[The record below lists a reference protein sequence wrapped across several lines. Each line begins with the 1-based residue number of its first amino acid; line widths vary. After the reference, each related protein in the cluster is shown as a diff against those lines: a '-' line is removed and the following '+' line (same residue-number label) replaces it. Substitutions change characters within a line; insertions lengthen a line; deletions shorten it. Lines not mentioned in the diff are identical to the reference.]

1 MLMKFSACIR
11 NRCKVS
17 KLFLLPMAMLP
28 LIGGNASAQTTV
40 DIDSGQ
46 TLRGVDILIGFFV
59 ANGQSFTLGAN
70 TTFEVN
76 SGGTIGNFEDVFS
89 SPIDFNDSTIN
100 VHSGGSFVGN
110 TKNYTFGFATPSN
123 ANINILPGGSAGP
136 NFFASND
143 TIVDVTGG
151 TVGPTV
157 ILDHSLFIPGS
168 GAVMNVSGG
177 QLLGPIS
184 ALSGTTLNLSVAE
197 ANIDGT
203 PIALTSAPMEITQ
216 RSGTLHVVFSDGNTL
231 SLPLENDSSLLNG
244 EIHPS
249 ATLTVARAGASGAVV
264 IVGDGETLTE
274 ADILAGSF
282 NGQSFGLGPETVFQI
297 ESGGK
302 IGPIGNPYKDLLVN
316 MSGSRIILLDG
327 SEFVTLDGSVG
338 SYLGDV
344 VIDAEHGS
352 LLQDF
357 VRIANS
363 SVANFNGGA
372 FRYGFSANTG
382 STINYHEGR
391 FPESLSLSNSTLRIS
406 GGDFELN
413 GLPTTDPLTNLADGE
428 SLTGVSASGE
438 AFYLTGYSTSFGL
451 TSIELNVV
459 SVPPSG
465 PAKILIDDDSDLT
478 SIRSGQSVTIVP
490 GGTIPSGATAINAS
504 IQLDGGV
511 INRSFAA
518 VQSDIGMSDGLIKSG
533 LNLLAGTSFYLS
545 GGLIESSSELTDG
558 AEIIIDGGAVEG
570 FFSVRQLSTI
580 HLISGTIGSA
590 DSTFDTIFASR
601 DSLLLIEGGDVHAA
615 LDLTWDATVE
625 LVVQSAKLNG
635 IEISLEPE
643 VPVIIP
649 DRDGALLEVVLA
661 DGSDYQLVLEDSA
674 PFGVDEID
682 DDAIVRLRLAGVPPC
697 PADLDP
703 DGILDFFDVS
713 AFLDAF
719 AAQDPIADFT
729 EDGIYDFFDVSDFL
743 DAFGAGCP

>member
-1 MLMKFSACIR
+1 
-11 NRCKVS
+11 
-17 KLFLLPMAMLP
+17 MAMLP

-46 TLRGVDILIGFFV
+46 TLRGIDILIGFF
-59 ANGQSFTLGAN
+59 AADGQSFTLGAN

-89 SPIDFNDSTIN
+89 SPIDFHGSTIN
-100 VHSGGSFVGN
+100 VHSGGSFAGN

-123 ANINILPGGSAGP
+123 ANINIFPGGSAGP

-184 ALSGTTLNLSVAE
+184 ALSGTTLNLSVVE
-197 ANIDGT
+197 ANIDGA

-216 RSGTLHVVFSDGNTL
+216 RSGTLHVVFLDGNTL

-249 ATLTVARAGASGAVV
+249 ATLTVARAEVSGAVV

-327 SEFVTLDGSVG
+327 SIFTTSTVG
-338 SYLGDV
+338 SYLGNV

-352 LLQDF
+352 LLQDSIR
-357 VRIANS
+357 VANS
-363 SVANFNGGA
+363 SVVNFNGGA
-372 FRYGFSANTG
+372 FRTHFYAASG
-382 STINYHEGR
+382 STINYHDGR
-391 FPESLSLSNSTLRIS
+391 FPERLFLSNSTLHIS

-413 GLPTTDPLTNLADGE
+413 GLPTTDPLTNLIDGE
-428 SLTGVSASGE
+428 SLTGISASGE
-438 AFYLTGYSTSFGL
+438 AFYLSGYLSSFGIS
-451 TSIELNVV
+451 SIELDVV
-459 SVPPSG
+459 SVPPAG
-465 PAKILIDDDSDLT
+465 PAKILIDGDSDLT

-490 GGTIPSGATAINAS
+490 GGTIPSGATAISAF

-518 VQSDIGMSDGLIKSG
+518 VQSDITMSDGLIKSG
-533 LNLLAGTSFYLS
+533 MNLLAGTSFQLS
-545 GGLIESSSELTDG
+545 GGLVESGSKLADG
-558 AEIIIDGGAVEG
+558 AEIVIDGGAVEG
-570 FFSVRQLSTI
+570 SVSIYPLSTV
-580 HLISGTIGSA
+580 HLVSGTIGSA
-590 DSTFDTIFASR
+590 DSAFDTLHVSPN
-601 DSLLLIEGGDVHAA
+601 SLLLIEGGDVYAA
-615 LDLTWDATVE
+615 LDLSRDATVE

-649 DRDGALLEVVLA
+649 DREGALLEVVLA
-661 DGSDYQLVLEDSA
+661 DGSDYELVLEDSA

-682 DDAIVRLRLAGVPPC
+682 DDAIVRLRLAKVPPC